1 MKKNTKLIIGAIVI
15 FVIGYF
21 IGDATA
27 ISRVKKQIGQG
38 TEKQVSSTKEEVKEE
53 KKDIKFGEQS
63 PVGNLGV
70 KILEAKE
77 STAISNESGKSTPSG
92 KFIVIKLELKNNGEE
107 ATEYNTGEFALKKD
121 KTIYE
126 VDDNAFEALGQLN
139 SQETIYNKNSNFI
152 GAYDK
157 FNSGITKNAYIA
169 FDVPK
174 ETKIEDLKLITKHN
188 KGIQFNLK

>member
-1 MKKNTKLIIGAIVI
+1 MKKNFKLIIGGLII
-15 FVIGYF
+15 FIAGYF

-27 ISRVKKQIGQG
+27 IGRVNKQIGQS
-38 TEKQVSSTKEEVKEE
+38 TDKQVSSTKEEVKEE
-53 KKDIKFGEQS
+53 KKDIKAGEQS

-92 KFIVIKLELKNNGEE
+92 KFIVIRLELKNNGEE
-107 ATEYNTGEFALKKD
+107 ATEYNTNEFALKKD
-121 KTIYE
+121 KTVFE

-157 FNSGITKNAYIA
+157 FNSGITKNTYIA

-174 ETKIEDLKLITKHN
+174 ETKVEDLKLITKHN

>member
-1 MKKNTKLIIGAIVI
+1 MKKNFKLIIGGLIIFIV
-15 FVIGYF
+15 GYF

-27 ISRVKKQIGQG
+27 IGRVNKQIGQSVD
-38 TEKQVSSTKEEVKEE
+38 KQVSSTKEEVKEE

-63 PVGNLGV
+63 SVGNLGV

-107 ATEYNTGEFALKKD
+107 ATEYNTNEFALKKD
-121 KTIYE
+121 KTVYE

-139 SQETIYNKNSNFI
+139 SQETIYNKNSIFI

-157 FNSGITKNAYIA
+157 FNSGITKKTYIA

>member
-38 TEKQVSSTKEEVKEE
+38 TEKQVSSTKEVVKEE
-53 KKDIKFGEQS
+53 KKDIKIGDQS
-63 PVGNLGV
+63 PVGNLGI

>member
-1 MKKNTKLIIGAIVI
+1 MKKNFKLIIGGLII
-15 FVIGYF
+15 FIAGYF

-38 TEKQVSSTKEEVKEE
+38 TEKQVSSTKEGVKEE
-53 KKDIKFGEQS
+53 KKDIKAGEQS

-107 ATEYNTGEFALKKD
+107 ATEYNTNEFALKKD

-157 FNSGITKNAYIA
+157 FNSGITKNTYIA

-174 ETKIEDLKLITKHN
+174 ETKIEALKLITKHN

>member
-1 MKKNTKLIIGAIVI
+1 MKKNFKLIIGGLII
-15 FVIGYF
+15 FIAGYF

-38 TEKQVSSTKEEVKEE
+38 TEKQVSSTKEGVKEE
-53 KKDIKFGEQS
+53 KKDIKAGEQS
-63 PVGNLGV
+63 SVGNLGV

-107 ATEYNTGEFALKKD
+107 ATEYNTNEFALKKD

-157 FNSGITKNAYIA
+157 FNSGITKNTYIA

-174 ETKIEDLKLITKHN
+174 ETKIENLKLITKHN
-188 KGIQFNLK
+188 KNIQFNLK

>member
-1 MKKNTKLIIGAIVI
+1 MKKNTKLMIGAIVI

-38 TEKQVSSTKEEVKEE
+38 AEKEVSSTKEVVKEE
-53 KKDIKFGEQS
+53 KKDIKAGEQS

-107 ATEYNTGEFALKKD
+107 ATEYNTREFALKKD

>member
-1 MKKNTKLIIGAIVI
+1 MKKNFKLIIGGLII
-15 FVIGYF
+15 FIAGYF

-27 ISRVKKQIGQG
+27 INRVNKQIGQSVD
-38 TEKQVSSTKEEVKEE
+38 KQVSSTKEEVKEE
-53 KKDIKFGEQS
+53 KKDVKFGEQS
-63 PVGNLGV
+63 SVGNLGV

-107 ATEYNTGEFALKKD
+107 ATEYNTNEFALKKD
-121 KTIYE
+121 KTVYE

-157 FNSGITKNAYIA
+157 FNSGITKNTYIA

-174 ETKIEDLKLITKHN
+174 ETKVEDLKLITKHN

>member
-1 MKKNTKLIIGAIVI
+1 MKKNFKLIIGGLIIFIV
-15 FVIGYF
+15 GYF

-27 ISRVKKQIGQG
+27 INRIKKQIGQG
-38 TEKQVSSTKEEVKEE
+38 AEKQVSSTKEEVREE

-63 PVGNLGV
+63 PVGNLGA

-107 ATEYNTGEFALKKD
+107 ATEYNTNEFALKKD
-121 KTIYE
+121 KTVYE

-139 SQETIYNKNSNFI
+139 SQETIYNKNSSFI

-157 FNSGITKNAYIA
+157 FNSGITKNTYIA

>member
-1 MKKNTKLIIGAIVI
+1 MKKNFKLIIGGLII
-15 FVIGYF
+15 FIAGYF

-38 TEKQVSSTKEEVKEE
+38 TEKQVSSTKEGVKEE
-53 KKDIKFGEQS
+53 KKDIKAGEQS

-70 KILEAKE
+70 KILEAKD

-107 ATEYNTGEFALKKD
+107 ATEYNTNEFALKKD
-121 KTIYE
+121 KTVYE

-157 FNSGITKNAYIA
+157 FNSGITKNAYIT

-174 ETKIEDLKLITKHN
+174 EAKIEDLKLITKHN
-188 KGIQFNLK
+188 KNIQFNLK

>member
-1 MKKNTKLIIGAIVI
+1 MKKNFKLIIGGLIIFIV
-15 FVIGYF
+15 GYF

-27 ISRVKKQIGQG
+27 IGRVNKQIGQSAD
-38 TEKQVSSTKEEVKEE
+38 KQVSSTKEEVKEE

-63 PVGNLGV
+63 SVGNLGV

-92 KFIVIKLELKNNGEE
+92 KFIVIRLELKNNGEE
-107 ATEYNTGEFALKKD
+107 ATEYNTNEFALKKD
-121 KTIYE
+121 KTVFE

-139 SQETIYNKNSNFI
+139 SQETIYNKNSSFI

-157 FNSGITKNAYIA
+157 FNSGITKNTYIA

>member
-1 MKKNTKLIIGAIVI
+1 MKKNYKLIIGGLII
-15 FVIGYF
+15 FIAGYF

-27 ISRVKKQIGQG
+27 INRVNKQIGQSVD
-38 TEKQVSSTKEEVKEE
+38 KQVSSTKEEVKEE
-53 KKDIKFGEQS
+53 KKDVKFGEQS
-63 PVGNLGV
+63 SVGNLGV

-107 ATEYNTGEFALKKD
+107 ATEYNTNEFALKKD
-121 KTIYE
+121 KTVFE

-157 FNSGITKNAYIA
+157 FNSGITKNTYIA

>member
-15 FVIGYF
+15 FVVGYF

-38 TEKQVSSTKEEVKEE
+38 TEKQVSSAKEEVKEE

-63 PVGNLGV
+63 AVGNLGV

-77 STAISNESGKSTPSG
+77 STAISNEAGKSTPSG
-92 KFIVIKLELKNNGEE
+92 KFIIINLEIKNNGEE
-107 ATEYNTGEFALKKD
+107 ATEYSPRDFKLKHD
-121 KTIYE
+121 KKTYE
-126 VDDNAFEALGQLN
+126 IDDNSFEALGNLN
-139 SQETIYNKNSNFI
+139 SQEKIYNKNEKFI
-152 GAYDK
+152 GSYDK
-157 FNSGITKNAYIA
+157 FNSGISKNTFAV

-174 ETKIEDLKLITKHN
+174 EAKIEDLKLITKHN

>member
-1 MKKNTKLIIGAIVI
+1 MKKNFKLIIGGLII
-15 FVIGYF
+15 FIAGYF

-38 TEKQVSSTKEEVKEE
+38 TEKQVSSTKEGVKEE
-53 KKDIKFGEQS
+53 KKDIKAGEQS

-107 ATEYNTGEFALKKD
+107 ATEYNTNEFALKKD

>member
-1 MKKNTKLIIGAIVI
+1 MKKNFKLIIGGLII
-15 FVIGYF
+15 FIAGYF

-27 ISRVKKQIGQG
+27 ISRVNKQIGQSVD
-38 TEKQVSSTKEEVKEE
+38 KQVSSTKEEVKEE
-53 KKDIKFGEQS
+53 KKDVKFGEQS
-63 PVGNLGV
+63 PVGNLSI

-77 STAISNESGKSTPSG
+77 NGAISNESGKSTPSG

-107 ATEYNTGEFALKKD
+107 ATEYNTNEFALKKD
-121 KTIYE
+121 KTVYE

-139 SQETIYNKNSNFI
+139 SQETIYNKNSSFI

-157 FNSGITKNAYIA
+157 FNSGITKNTYIA

>member
-1 MKKNTKLIIGAIVI
+1 MKKNTKLIIGGLII
-15 FVIGYF
+15 FIAGYF

-38 TEKQVSSTKEEVKEE
+38 TEKQVSSTKEELREE

-63 PVGNLGV
+63 PVGNLGI

-107 ATEYNTGEFALKKD
+107 TTEYNTREFALKKD

-174 ETKIEDLKLITKHN
+174 ETKIEELKLITKHN

>member
-38 TEKQVSSTKEEVKEE
+38 TEKQVSSTKEVVKEE

-63 PVGNLGV
+63 PVGNLGI

>member
-1 MKKNTKLIIGAIVI
+1 MIHLCLWKTI
-15 FVIGYF
+15 
-21 IGDATA
+21 
-27 ISRVKKQIGQG
+27 
-38 TEKQVSSTKEEVKEE
+38 
-53 KKDIKFGEQS
+53 
-63 PVGNLGV
+63 
-70 KILEAKE
+70 
-77 STAISNESGKSTPSG
+77 
-92 KFIVIKLELKNNGEE
+92 LELKNNGEE
-107 ATEYNTGEFALKKD
+107 ATEYNTREFALKKD